1 MVFAANLRT
10 HQQWENWLGILLGIV
25 IALAPWPF
33 LIEEMHAAN
42 MQYIALNAMI
52 AGLVIASL
60 SALEIEV
67 VAPWEEWA
75 AMVLGLWVAA
85 SPWLFGYATINDL
98 MLAHLVFGLIVAG
111 LAALELWQDRQRPTT
126 GE

>member
-1 MVFAANLRT
+1 MVFAVNLRT
-10 HQQWENWLGILLGIV
+10 HQHWEDWLGILLGIF

-33 LIEEMHAAN
+33 LIGEMQATS

-52 AGLVIASL
+52 AGLLIASL

-75 AMVLGLWVAA
+75 AMVLGLWVAV
-85 SPWLFGYATINDL
+85 SPWLLAYANINDL
-98 MLAHLVFGLIVAG
+98 MVAHVVFGLMVAG
-111 LAALELWQDRQRPTT
+111 LAALELWQDRHRPTT
-126 GE
+126 AE